1 MHFRLRRFASEIP
14 SILIE
19 ISLKLLA
26 VLILYHV
33 YLIADAFNEVL
44 IVTYYQKSSVI
55 RIYRDGQC
63 VHCVHIEM
71 IRRLVH

>member
-26 VLILYHV
+26 VLIFYHV

-55 RIYRDGQC
+55 RI
-63 VHCVHIEM
+63 
-71 IRRLVH
+71 

>member
-1 MHFRLRRFASEIP
+1 MHFRLSRFASEIP

-33 YLIADAFNEVL
+33 DLIADAFNEVL
-44 IVTYYQKSSVI
+44 VVADYQKSSVVGI
-55 RIYRDGQC
+55 
-63 VHCVHIEM
+63 
-71 IRRLVH
+71 

>member
-1 MHFRLRRFASEIP
+1 MHFRLSRFASEIP

-33 YLIADAFNEVL
+33 YLISEAFNEVL

-55 RIYRDGQC
+55 RI
-63 VHCVHIEM
+63 
-71 IRRLVH
+71 